1 MGNILVLGVGPLPHE
16 PTDRLHAPG
25 IRTWQFASALAN
37 KHHFITLC
45 IIDFGDFQAG
55 KNTAHSTAVREDL
68 GQNIN
73 LVRLSYHPRETANA
87 IRTLHVAT
95 KFHAIVSS
103 SDIMNALAVDLDVDC
118 PLWLDYNGDPF
129 AEKQLQA
136 LTYSHDGSLLPQWE
150 LYLKGLLRGDRFSVC
165 SRPQKWAMIGQLG
178 VAGRL
183 TAANS
188 GEELVQV
195 LPNCSRVMAERQR
208 ARVPVLKGLQI
219 PAGSFLVLWTGGY
232 NTWCDP
238 QMLFNGLEL
247 AMRRNENIFFATTGG
262 TLEGHDTKSFEQ
274 FKTLVEQSALRER
287 FIFLGWVPTEQVPS
301 YYELADLAVFVDRPS
316 VEGEL
321 GTRTRLVDWL
331 QFRVPILC
339 TPLCEFARELEAEGL
354 IATCPMNDAEEF
366 VRRLQEL
373 AESPQAA
380 KARAEKAARWFDEH
394 YGEQDMLRPLLE
406 WVERP
411 VRARDAGRRSRIADI
426 QLNAV
431 SRKDAGRVSA
441 TAAGDGSAAG
451 GLRGTFKKLFGRK

>member
-25 IRTWQFASALAN
+25 IRTWQLASALAE

-55 KNTAHSTAVREDL
+55 KNTAHTKAIREDL

-95 KFHAIVSS
+95 RFHAIVSN

-188 GEELVQV
+188 GEELVHV
-195 LPNCSRVMAERQR
+195 LPNCSRVMSKRPR
-208 ARVPVLKGLQI
+208 ARVPVLKGAQI
-219 PAGSFLVLWTGGY
+219 PASSFLVLWSGGY

-247 AMRRNENIFFATTGG
+247 AMRRNNNIYFATTGG
-262 TLEGHDTKSFEQ
+262 KLEGHDTKSFEH

-301 YYELADLAVFVDRPS
+301 YYEQADLAVFIDRPS
-316 VEGEL
+316 IEGEL

-331 QFRVPILC
+331 QFKVPILC
-339 TPLCEFARELEAEGL
+339 TPLCEFAEELEAKEL
-354 IATCPMNDAEEF
+354 IATCPINDAEEF
-366 VRRLQEL
+366 AQRLQEI
-373 AESPQAA
+373 AGNSPAA
-380 KARAEKAARWFDEH
+380 RKRAEKAARWFDEH
-394 YGEQDMLRPLLE
+394 YGEQEMLRPLLD
-406 WVERP
+406 WVQRP
-411 VRARDAGRRSRIADI
+411 VRARDAGQRSRIAEI
-426 QLNAV
+426 QF
-431 SRKDAGRVSA
+431 SA
-441 TAAGDGSAAG
+441 LSGKEKQRPVASPSGEGDQGG